1 MGFPK
6 RISSLQLFSG
16 LLSSTLLLG
25 SVSLASAQSPLTAA
39 PLASIPSS
47 ITINLEGERVQV
59 PLQRFRPDGVPIE
72 MGVPENSF
80 VTRVDTTPVM
90 TRVRLS
96 AGRNGQIINDDAR
109 INIIWFDDLMELDS
123 LDDVEAWLHKNS
135 RDRNIELQPI
145 RNRRA
150 TYSWVSKRWRFER
163 SSDSGDRILGKAL
176 IGQLGGKY
184 FIVVHQLPVDML
196 EGYGP
201 RVDAVLRTLRS
212 R

>member
-1 MGFPK
+1 MGFQK

-47 ITINLEGERVQV
+47 ITISVEGESVQIPLRTYRPRGV
-59 PLQRFRPDGVPIE
+59 PLE

-80 VTRVDTTPVM
+80 VTAIEQRTAL

-96 AGRNGQIINDDAR
+96 AGRGGQVISDEAR
-109 INIIWFDDLMELDS
+109 INIFWFEDIAGMDTQS
-123 LDDVEAWLHKNS
+123 DVERWLMQTS
-135 RDRNIELQPI
+135 RARNITLQPI

-150 TYSWVSKRWRFER
+150 TYPWVSKRWRFER
-163 SSDSGDRILGKAL
+163 GDSPRNSISGQAI
-176 IGQLGGKY
+176 IGRLNGKY
-184 FIVVHQLPVDML
+184 FAVVHQLPVDMQ

-201 RVDAVLRTLRS
+201 RIDAVLSTLRS

>member
-6 RISSLQLFSG
+6 RTSSLQLFSG

-39 PLASIPSS
+39 PLASIPDS
-47 ITINLEGERVQV
+47 ITINVEGERVRV
-59 PLQRFRPDGVPIE
+59 PLRTYRPSGVPIE

-80 VTRVDTTPVM
+80 VTKVDQRTAV

-96 AGRNGQIINDDAR
+96 AGRGGEVINDEAR
-109 INIIWFDDLMELDS
+109 INIFWFEDIAGMDTQS
-123 LDDVEAWLHKNS
+123 DVEEWLMKTS
-135 RDRNIELQPI
+135 RDRNITLQPV

-150 TYSWVSKRWRFER
+150 TYPWVSKRWRFQR
-163 SSDSGDRILGKAL
+163 GDSPRNSIVGQAIVGRIN
-176 IGQLGGKY
+176 GKY
-184 FIVVHQLPVDML
+184 FAVVHQLPVDMQ

-201 RVDAVLRTLRS
+201 RINAVLRTLQAR
-212 R
+212 